1 MNAVAKQFDGLN
13 HRIVVPRSIPPLVTQ
28 RLLVMDFIDGAPLDE
43 ALRITGRASGDRITP
58 SGRLRSACAVP
69 GASRSSVGRVSPTPS

>member
-28 RLLVMDFIDGAPLDE
+28 RLLVMDFIDGIP
-43 ALRITGRASGDRITP
+43 ITKMKDQAKFQN
-58 SGRLRSACAVP
+58 L
-69 GASRSSVGRVSPTPS
+69 